1 MIALET
7 LPQIDLNT
15 TEPLDFEL
23 PPLDLSPA
31 FELALEYHSA
41 PASEVN
47 HGA

>member
-1 MIALET
+1 MIAIET
-7 LPQIDLNT
+7 LPQINLNI
-15 TEPLDFEL
+15 TELLDFEL

-47 HGA
+47 YGS